1 MESTSP
7 LEQQGNHMEESEK
20 IGILVEELQNELERL
35 KDRRNSLRIAKEHRD
50 ENPYFKKGT
59 RHLAEFFYSKGFL
72 IVDYGKDVGEHYQL
86 GKQIYACLDVSWDFV
101 SRLLASKEQEFRYEA
116 GDISNE
122 AFVNLHNLCIQ
133 MQKKD
138 MLEFCLDDRAFFI
151 TSKLKGE
158 HRKFLSGECYEAAN
172 RYLIEKAIRDFS
184 KDIGFSVYRNV
195 LLKRADSDDDKKND
209 VQLDFVVEFD
219 DRFYIFE
226 TKAGMRM
233 AIDKWVDRT
242 RLFADEKNK
251 FITCCLQDFDP
262 KTFDP
267 FILLPMKSLESDFR
281 NLLEQEFQASR
292 H

>member
-1 MESTSP
+1 
-7 LEQQGNHMEESEK
+7 MEESAK

-59 RHLAEFFYSKGFL
+59 RRLAEFFYSKGFL

-101 SRLLASKEQEFRYEA
+101 CRLLSSKEQEFRYEKE
-116 GDISNE
+116 DIFND
-122 AFVNLHNLCIQ
+122 AFVDLRNLCFQ
-133 MQKKD
+133 MQKKG
-138 MLEFCLDDRAFFI
+138 MLEFRMDDRTFI
-151 TSKLKGE
+151 IMPKLNGE
-158 HRKFLSGECYEAAN
+158 HRNYLSGECYEEAN
-172 RYLIEKAIRDFS
+172 RYLIEKTIRDFS

-195 LLKRADSDDDKKND
+195 RLKKADSCDSNAND
-209 VQLDFVVEFD
+209 VQLDFVVEFE

-262 KTFDP
+262 KTFAP
-267 FILLPMKSLESDFR
+267 FILLPMKSLEQDFMA
-281 NLLEQEFQASR
+281 LLKNEFPSLGSQA
-292 H
+292 

>member
-1 MESTSP
+1 
-7 LEQQGNHMEESEK
+7 MEESEK

-101 SRLLASKEQEFRYEA
+101 CRLLSSKEQEFRYEKE
-116 GDISNE
+116 DISND
-122 AFVNLHNLCIQ
+122 AFVDLRNLCFQ
-133 MQKKD
+133 MQKKG
-138 MLEFCLDDRAFFI
+138 MLEFRMDDRTFI
-151 TSKLKGE
+151 IMPKLNGE
-158 HRKFLSGECYEAAN
+158 HRNYLSGECYEEAN
-172 RYLIEKAIRDFS
+172 RYLIEKTSRDVS
-184 KDIGFSVYRNV
+184 KDIGFSVGRNV
-195 LLKRADSDDDKKND
+195 RLKKADSCDSNAND
-209 VQLDFVVEFD
+209 VQLDFVGEFE

-262 KTFDP
+262 KTFEP